1 MNEKSDDEIN
11 PFLELSKESIKMIN
25 DSYERIIF
33 DEYIT
38 MRDGVKIAVT
48 VSLPKLGEQQ
58 IKMPTF
64 LSQTRYWR
72 AMNLRLPFRWLIN
85 EMPLATVVNEIYNS
99 YGYATVS
106 VDVRGTGA
114 SFGTRNFP
122 FTREEVQDG
131 NELLNWIISQP
142 WSNGMVCSSGG
153 SYLGTA
159 AEYLT
164 THNNPALKSIV
175 LGHCSWDAFLDGAAP
190 GGCFNYTFMQMWSLS
205 GKLQDQNNPKMFKQ
219 NLPLFWLLID
229 GVKPVNSKS
238 DPNLLQEAIKEHL
251 NNQYVYELTKD
262 LNFRDDKLPDGN
274 PVDYISTFY
283 HKQEIEES
291 KVPILSW
298 SSWLDSGYGDVVIHR
313 FLNLDNPQIGIL
325 GDWNHGATIP
335 SNQFFP
341 NRKEVNPALEELL
354 KTWLHFF
361 HQCINNKQPNKKVL
375 YYYTMVEEKWKK
387 TEIWPPE
394 GHTYSRWFF
403 TDNNTLEQVP
413 PQTPNGSDTYKVDFF
428 ASTGKNNRWWTL
440 MGFKVLYGDRAVKD
454 KKLLTYTSEPFKQ
467 DVEITGNPI
476 ISINLSTTHQ
486 DGVIYAYLEDIN
498 PEGIVTYITDG
509 HMRFIHR
516 KISHEPPLYKTMVPY
531 HSYKRKDAL
540 PVIPHKIMEIKMGLF
555 GTSVV
560 IKKGHR
566 IRIALAGHDRETFTK
581 YPSSGKPVITVYRN
595 STNSSYIDIPIIKK
609 KSHK

>member
-1 MNEKSDDEIN
+1 MNEKLDDETN
-11 PFLELSKESIKMIN
+11 PFLELSKEPIKMIN

-33 DEYIT
+33 DEYIS
-38 MRDGVKIAVT
+38 MRDGVQIAIT
-48 VSLPKLGEQQ
+48 ISLPKLAKEQ
-58 IKMPTF
+58 IKVPTF

-72 AMNLRLPFRWLIN
+72 AMNLRLPFRWLID
-85 EMPLATVVNEIYNS
+85 EMPLATVVNDIYNS

-114 SFGTRNFP
+114 SFGSRTFP
-122 FTREEVQDG
+122 FTRKEVQDG
-131 NELLNWIISQP
+131 NELLNWIVDQP

-159 AEYLT
+159 AEYLA
-164 THNNPALKSIV
+164 THNNSALKSIV

-190 GGCFNYTFMQMWSLS
+190 GGCYNHTFMQMWSLS

-251 NNQYVYELTKD
+251 NNQYVFELTKD

-274 PVDYISTFY
+274 QVDYISTFY
-283 HKQEIEES
+283 HKQEIEAS

-298 SSWLDSGYGDVVIHR
+298 SSWLDSGYGDVVLHR
-313 FLNLDNPQIGIL
+313 FLNLENPQIGIL
-325 GDWNHGATIP
+325 GDWNHGASIP

-341 NRKEVNPALEELL
+341 NRKVVNPALEELL
-354 KTWLHFF
+354 KTWLRFF
-361 HQCINNKQPNKKVL
+361 NRCINNNQQNEKVL
-375 YYYTMVEEKWKK
+375 YYYTMVEEKWKR

-394 GHTYSRWFF
+394 GHKYSRWFF
-403 TDNNTLEQVP
+403 SDNSTLAKGP
-413 PQTPNGSDTYKVDFF
+413 PQSIDGSDTYKVDFF

-440 MGFKVLYGDRAVKD
+440 MGFKVWYGDRAEKD
-454 KKLLTYTSEPFKQ
+454 SKLLTYTSEPFKQ

-486 DGVIYAYLEDIN
+486 DGVIYAYLEDVN

-516 KISHEPPLYKTMVPY
+516 KISNDPPLYKTMVPY
-531 HSYKRKDAL
+531 HSYKKKDAI
-540 PVIPHKIMEIKMGLF
+540 PVIPNKIMEIKMGLF
-555 GTSVV
+555 GSSVV

-566 IRIALAGHDRETFTK
+566 IRIALAGHDRETFKK
-581 YPSSGKPVITVYRN
+581 YPSTGKPVITVYRS
-595 STNSSYIDIPIIKK
+595 STNPSYIDIPIIKK
-609 KSHK
+609 QS